1 MSDAHAHGWP
11 AARSVTGGRR
21 LRVLPYALGATA
33 LALIVGG
40 RLTDVRSVA
49 SIENFVVVFTSIVVE
64 ALPFILIGAAVSAA
78 IEVFVS
84 DRMFERVAR
93 LPRALQ
99 IPGAVLG
106 GVAFPVCECGSVPVA
121 RRLILRGIH
130 PTAAVTFMLAAPIV
144 NPVVVA
150 STWVAYQGREPMQ
163 MVAGRVI
170 LGVVVAVGVALF
182 LGRGRGPELIRARTL
197 AAGHAHDHDHDHDSG
212 RARAFLDHIGSDF
225 TFMGKFVVAGAALAA
240 AFQTVIPTSAFT
252 GVLTAPIVAAPFLM
266 ALAFMLSLCSEADAF
281 VAVSFIQFPL
291 SSQLAFLV
299 FGPMIDIK
307 LAMLY
312 GATFGRGFLLRLMA
326 VAAILTIDGAAIFHV
341 LTV

>member
-1 MSDAHAHGWP
+1 MT
-11 AARSVTGGRR
+11 RGRWFR
-21 LRVLPYALGATA
+21 ALPYALGATA

-40 RLTDVRSVA
+40 RLADIRSVA

-170 LGVVVAVGVALF
+170 LGIVVAVGVALF

-197 AAGHAHDHDHDHDSG
+197 AAGHAHDHDHDHDHDHSG